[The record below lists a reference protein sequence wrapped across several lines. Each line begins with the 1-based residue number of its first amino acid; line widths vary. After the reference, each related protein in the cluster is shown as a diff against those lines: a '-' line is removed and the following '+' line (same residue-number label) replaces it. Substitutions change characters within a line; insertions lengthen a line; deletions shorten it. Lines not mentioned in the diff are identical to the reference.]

1 MQLSLAPGTHT
12 DILFLR
18 IPRALL
24 CKVLNNQSP
33 TRHAFPK
40 AANYHNGPGDV
51 THPGPPSQTHQVR
64 SLGGSKP
71 RGHVL
76 SAGWGMPIPRNRRRE
91 SAQDR
96 AFLSPEWTQ
105 CFSPHHKAVAGI
117 WSQDRKQQGTK
128 STALGRLAAAEALTT
143 LSTVLG
149 HLLPLAWI

>member
-12 DILFLR
+12 NILFLR

-24 CKVLNNQSP
+24 CKVLNNQFP

-40 AANYHNGPGDV
+40 AANYHNDPGDV

-71 RGHVL
+71 SRHVL
-76 SAGWGMPIPRNRRRE
+76 SAGWGMPSLRSRRE

-105 CFSPHHKAVAGI
+105 CFSPHHRAVAGI
-117 WSQDRKQQGTK
+117 WSQDRTQQETK
-128 STALGRLAAAEALTT
+128 STALGRPAAAEAPTAPP
-143 LSTVLG
+143 TVSG